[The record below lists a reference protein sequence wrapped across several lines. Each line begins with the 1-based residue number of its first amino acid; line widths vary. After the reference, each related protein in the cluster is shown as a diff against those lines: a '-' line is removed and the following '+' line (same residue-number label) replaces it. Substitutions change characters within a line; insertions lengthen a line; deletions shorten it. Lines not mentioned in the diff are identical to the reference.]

1 MKKAQDTEKPGVLP
15 KDTKEQVRAQAKAE
29 LVMDVQG
36 RTAIA
41 LEAAAKSADEV
52 RYIPMDSGG
61 LFIYY
66 MPLAKFRTTYQY
78 SQKDPASPASLVG
91 TDVGHAARSY
101 VVHMTYAGGSD
112 EALAELGKLIT
123 ITSLERETIM
133 KKNEAKKAA
142 QPRVA
147 GAGVA
152 NTAGAVKPKK
162 EPKAPKAAKE
172 PKEKKLRPAGT
183 FRELIMKGGLTD
195 DQIFAAVQKKHPE
208 VTKEKRSYVS
218 WYRNDLHKKGE
229 NLPAPKAEKPGK

>member
-1 MKKAQDTEKPGVLP
+1 MKPKKKVLIVTRPGVLP
-15 KDTKEQVRAQAKAE
+15 LANKEQTKACGKAE

-41 LEAAAKSADEV
+41 VGVAKNDEV

-61 LFIYY
+61 CYVYY
-66 MPLAKFRTTYQY
+66 MAQPKFRITYQH

-91 TDVGHAARSY
+91 TDVAHAARTY
-101 VVHMTYAGGSD
+101 VVHMTYAGGSE
-112 EALAELGKLIT
+112 EALEELGKLTT

-133 KKNEAKKAA
+133 KKNEDKKKAA

-152 NTAGAVKPKK
+152 NTAGVKK
-162 EPKAPKAAKE
+162 EPKAPKE
-172 PKEKKLRPAGT
+172 PKEKKLRPADT
-183 FRELIMKGGLTD
+183 FRELIMKGGITD

-208 VTKEKRSYVS
+208 VTKEKRSYVT
-218 WYRNDLHKKGE
+218 WYRNDLRKKGE
-229 NLPAPKAEKPGK
+229 NPPAPKAEKPGK

>member
-1 MKKAQDTEKPGVLP
+1 MKTKKPDTTKPGVLP
-15 KDTKEQVRAQAKAE
+15 PPTKDQLKACDKAE

-41 LEAAAKSADEV
+41 VGVAKNDEV

-61 LFIYY
+61 CYVYY
-66 MPLAKFRTTYQY
+66 MAQPKFRITYQH

-91 TDVGHAARSY
+91 TDVAHAARTY
-101 VVHMTYAGGSD
+101 VVHMTYAGGSE
-112 EALAELGKLIT
+112 EALEELGKLTT

-133 KKNEAKKAA
+133 KKNEDKKAA

-152 NTAGAVKPKK
+152 NTAGVKKGPKASK
-162 EPKAPKAAKE
+162 EPKAPKE
-172 PKEKKLRPAGT
+172 SKEKKLRPADT
-183 FRELIMKGGLTD
+183 FRELVMKGGITD

-208 VTKEKRSYVS
+208 VTKEKRSYVT
-218 WYRNDLHKKGE
+218 WYRNDLRKKGE
-229 NLPAPKAEKPGK
+229 NPPAPKAEKPDK